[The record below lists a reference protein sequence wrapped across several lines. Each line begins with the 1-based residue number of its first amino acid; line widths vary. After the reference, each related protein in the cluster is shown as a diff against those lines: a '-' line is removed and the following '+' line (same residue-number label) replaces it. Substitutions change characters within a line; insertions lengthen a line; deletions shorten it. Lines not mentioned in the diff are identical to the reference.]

1 MQKKKKKIKKKKRK
15 EKEKRRDYNI
25 YKAVLCYNY
34 IIDKAVWSSSPG
46 LRCQSCCNEKYSAT
60 ETTPLQINL
69 YFIPCLMDK

>member
-1 MQKKKKKIKKKKRK
+1 MQKKKKKIKKKKKRK

-46 LRCQSCCNEKYSAT
+46 LRCQSCCNENIV
-60 ETTPLQINL
+60 LQRRLHYKLIYIL
-69 YFIPCLMDK
+69 FPV